1 MIPTVL
7 RDSGII
13 QHRDMDFAAKSCFDK
28 MIIRSD
34 IPPPKGKLLQVLLGR
49 TDRYGSLSCNR
60 NDVM

>member
-1 MIPTVL
+1 
-7 RDSGII
+7 
-13 QHRDMDFAAKSCFDK
+13 MDFAATSCFDK

-34 IPPPKGKLLQVLLGR
+34 TPPPKGKLLQVLLGR